1 MALFELKMPKLG
13 ESVTEGTIGKWLKQ
27 PGEKVEKYDLL
38 VEVQTDKVNTE
49 IPSPVAGT
57 LKEVKV
63 NEGDTVPIGTLLATF
78 DTAEADAAVA
88 GGPASA
94 PAGQPAR
101 PDNSPSPSAPP
112 SAAPMPAAQRPSAPA
127 QPAGAPGTSAS
138 PSTSGTQRPSAP
150 AQPAGAPVTTPYPTA
165 QRASASTSVAPTASS
180 GVATA
185 PAPSADGEARATP
198 VVRRL
203 AAEHGIDLAQV
214 RGTGLNGRVSR
225 QDVERYIAEQQ
236 ERQAAPQRPAGAPR
250 PAEMPM
256 PQAMAGDELIPLTQ
270 MRKAIANAMVLS
282 KSTIPHA
289 AAMVEVDWTN
299 VARFRDSVRDTFRA
313 REGFE
318 LTYLPFAMK
327 AVCLALRRNALVN
340 AKWTDQ
346 GVLKLKA
353 INLGVAI
360 SLEDEGLVVPVVKN
374 ADDLSIT
381 GLARAVRD
389 LATRARSRKLTI
401 PDFEGGTF
409 TVNNGGTLGTY
420 LSYPIVNPPQ
430 AAIMT
435 TEAIGKRVV
444 ALDDD
449 TIGIRTMGNLVLSF
463 DHRVM
468 DGATAARFLRD
479 VKTWIQDVD
488 PGNVA
493 LS

>member
-127 QPAGAPGTSAS
+127 QPASAPG
-138 PSTSGTQRPSAP
+138 
-150 AQPAGAPVTTPYPTA
+150 TTPYPTA